1 MNELALIGRIKK
13 MAGKVLLSAVLG
25 IGDDCAIYR
34 PRAGEDLLFTTDQM
48 VEGIHFLSS
57 AKPASVGERALA
69 RSLSDIA
76 AMGGKPRFCLVT
88 LALPENLSGPW
99 ARSFYQGL
107 MRLARKTGT
116 ALAGGD
122 LAHDDQVHLDV
133 MVCGSVAKG
142 KALRR
147 DGARVG
153 DAIYVSGHLGRPWE
167 SRIKPRLELGQSLV
181 GKATAC
187 MDLSDGLSI
196 DLHRMCLASGIAADL
211 YRVPIFNGASLERAL
226 HGGEDYELL
235 FTLPARAKPMPGT
248 FLIGHMIK
256 GPAGEIRLDA
266 ELVKPLGYS
275 HLDSSYGANV
285 TKCCPLGSVSTFPCN
300 SNTAA
305 VPSISIL
312 LGFLSTTT
320 YARALL

>member
-1 MNELALIGRIKK
+1 MNELDLVERIQK
-13 MAGKVLLSAVLG
+13 MAGNAVPPLVLG

-48 VEGIHFLSS
+48 IEGIHFLSS
-57 AKPASVGERALA
+57 AKASAVGERALA

-76 AMGGKPRFCLVT
+76 AMGGRPRFCLVT
-88 LALPENLSGPW
+88 LALPDSLSGAW

-122 LAHDDQVHLDV
+122 LAHDDHVHLDV

-147 DGARVG
+147 DRARVG
-153 DAIYVSGHLGRPWE
+153 DAIYVSGRLGRPWE
-167 SRIKPRLELGQSLV
+167 SKVQPRLELGQSLV
-181 GKATAC
+181 GHATAC

-196 DLHRMCLASGIAADL
+196 DLHRMCVASGVAADL

-235 FTLPARAKPMPGT
+235 FTLPARSKRLPGT
-248 FLIGHMIK
+248 FLIGHMID
-256 GPAGEIRLDA
+256 GPAGELRLDA
-266 ELVKPLGYS
+266 ELVRPLGYS
-275 HLDSSYGANV
+275 H
-285 TKCCPLGSVSTFPCN
+285 F
-300 SNTAA
+300 
-305 VPSISIL
+305 
-312 LGFLSTTT
+312 
-320 YARALL
+320 